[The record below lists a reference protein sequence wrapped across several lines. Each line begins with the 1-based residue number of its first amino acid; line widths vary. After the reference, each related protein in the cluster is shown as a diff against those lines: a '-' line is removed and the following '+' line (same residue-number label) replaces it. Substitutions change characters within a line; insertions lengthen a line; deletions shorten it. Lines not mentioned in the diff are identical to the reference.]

1 MATARSRRIDFGDFV
16 ADLTSGEL
24 FKEGGAKVQLQDKPF
39 QILALLI
46 QRPKELVTRQEIIS
60 KVWPDT
66 FVEGDLCLNVAI
78 TRLRTALSDRASN
91 PTFIETV
98 GSHGYRFI
106 TDIKRSGAPEMVA
119 PNGDRP
125 RVAIFPFEIDADLH
139 CDSFASGMTE
149 LIIVELRR
157 LHPSLSVVTP
167 EFTTGRTSKG
177 KAKGKLSL
185 CREVSADY
193 MLVGTLSGADG
204 QIRIILKLLKCR
216 AQTCVWAESYTHST
230 VDLFAA
236 QVAVGRKIATA
247 IVQSIPASIRPS
259 NLELATPAA
268 YEDYLQGC
276 SLRSKLSEDSLDR
289 CIPLFEAAVRECPR
303 FALAWGAL
311 ANVHCMV
318 ARLGT
323 APSVKAFP
331 KVKSC
336 VAKALAIEDLI
347 EARTALAYYQFFYE
361 HEWEAAETS
370 LLRALAMDARYPL
383 AVSGYAQLLA
393 ALGRHEEAVFLMRQ
407 ACELNPFAGYTAI
420 TFGWALYYAGNY
432 EASLAQLKKALE
444 LEPSLWIGHT
454 SAGMALERLGQMD
467 AAVAEFR
474 LAVEYSDNSSLAR
487 AHLAYGLARMGDK
500 AGATEILDALL
511 QLRQSHYF
519 SPYWIAIIYVGLDE
533 PSKALNWLETARKE
547 RCSWIVFAREDP
559 KFAVLRSDPRF
570 HRVVSGINPARRV
583 ICPS

>member
-1 MATARSRRIDFGDFV
+1 MSTVKSHRLHFADFV
-16 ADLTSGEL
+16 ADIGGGEL
-24 FKEGGAKVQLQDKPF
+24 FKNGAKVPLQDKPF
-39 QILALLI
+39 QILALLL
-46 QRPKELVTRQEIIS
+46 QRPKELIPRQEIIS

-78 TRLRTALSDRASN
+78 TRLRTALSDRPSN
-91 PTFIETV
+91 PTFVETV

-106 TDIKRSGAPEMVA
+106 ANVDQPSAPETVL
-119 PNGDRP
+119 PNQDRP
-125 RVAIFPFEIDADLH
+125 RVAIFPFETDIGLR
-139 CDSFASGMTE
+139 CDSFASAMSE
-149 LIIVELRR
+149 LITVELRR
-157 LHPSLSVVTP
+157 MHPSLSVVTP
-167 EFTTGRTSKG
+167 EFTTERARKG
-177 KAKGKLSL
+177 KGKGKLSL
-185 CREVSADY
+185 CRDVSADY

-204 QIRIILKLLKCR
+204 QIRIIVRLLKCR
-216 AQTCVWAESYTHST
+216 AQTCAWAESYTHPT
-230 VDLFAA
+230 GDLFAA
-236 QVAVGRKIATA
+236 QLGISRKIASS
-247 IVQSIPASIRPS
+247 IVQSIPVSIRPS
-259 NLELATPAA
+259 NLELATPGA

-289 CIPLFEAAVRECPR
+289 CLPLFEAAVRECPR
-303 FALAWGAL
+303 FALGWSAL
-311 ANVHCMV
+311 ANVHCLV

-336 VAKALAIEDLI
+336 VTKALAIEELT

-361 HEWEAAETS
+361 HEWEAAEAS
-370 LLRALAMDARYPL
+370 LLRALAIDARYPL

-454 SAGMALERLGQMD
+454 SAGMAFERLGDMEL
-467 AAVAEFR
+467 AVAEFR
-474 LAVEYSDNSSLAR
+474 LAVEYSDNSSLAK
-487 AHLAYGLARMGDK
+487 AHLAYGLARMGDP
-500 AGATEILDALL
+500 AGATEILNALL

-519 SPYWIAIIYVGLDE
+519 SPYWIAVIYVGLNE
-533 PSKALNWLETARKE
+533 PAKALNWLETALKE

-559 KFAVLRSDPRF
+559 KFAALHSDPRF
-570 HRVVSGINPARRV
+570 HRVLSGINPARRV
-583 ICPS
+583 ICPA